1 MLKSIL
7 VLLATV
13 SFVATA
19 NASKEIQ
26 ISQSNLGTGA
36 NITLNDDGNDDTTS
50 FGVNAE
56 VYFGMSEQLQIGGG
70 ISYADSG
77 VDGDDASLG
86 LAALVRYN
94 LGAEMR
100 DSVFV
105 GGGLSYFDFGNDA
118 DRIAVHAQVGKR
130 YAISETLTWTPN
142 VTLVLP
148 VGGESAPGVDQ
159 EGFNLAINLIS
170 FSGFMD

>member
-7 VLLATV
+7 VLLASV

-26 ISQSNLGTGA
+26 ITQSNLGTGA
-36 NITLNDDGNDDTTS
+36 NITLNDDGNDSTTS

-56 VYFGMSEQLQIGGG
+56 VYFGMSEQLQVGGG
-70 ISYADSG
+70 IFYADSG
-77 VDGDDASLG
+77 VDGADSTLG
-86 LAALVRYN
+86 LAGLVRYN

-105 GGGLSYFDFGNDA
+105 GGGVSYFDAGDA
-118 DRIAVHAQVGKR
+118 DSINLHLQVGKR

-142 VTLVLP
+142 VTFVLP
-148 VGGESAPGVDQ
+148 VSGDDGAGNDP
-159 EGFNLAINLIS
+159 EGYTLAINLIS

>member
-7 VLLATV
+7 VLLASV

-19 NASKEIQ
+19 HASKEIQ

-36 NITLNDDGNDDTTS
+36 NITLNDNGTDDATS

-70 ISYADSG
+70 FLYADSG
-77 VDGDDASLG
+77 VDGTDATLG

-105 GGGLSYFDFGNDA
+105 GGGLSYIDAGDA
-118 DRIAVHAQVGKR
+118 DQINLHLQVGKR

-142 VTLVLP
+142 VTIILP
-148 VGGESAPGVDQ
+148 VSGEDAAGNDV
-159 EGFNLAINLIS
+159 EGHTIALNLIS